1 MADRLDLTAFGF
13 TPTEG
18 WIYEVL
24 LTGGPGTGYTIAR
37 SAGLARANVYAAL
50 EGLVQKGAAR
60 MEEGR
65 PRRFRP
71 EPPRT
76 LLARLSDRQG
86 EAIDRLGE
94 QLVALTVPD
103 TPTLV
108 ELSSSRG
115 AVQLMGHE
123 IARAE
128 REVLLIAPPEGCL
141 ALAPH
146 LRRAAMARVELVLA
160 STGTVALE
168 NVVVDVIAPTD
179 WPGEPVVLVVDG
191 RAALVGAR
199 DGDRFS
205 GHFGSGLA
213 FVAAA
218 RMAFHGL
225 RGGLEHG

>member
-18 WIYEVL
+18 LIYEVL
-24 LTGGPGTGYTIAR
+24 LTEGPGTGYTVAR

-71 EPPRT
+71 EPPST
-76 LLARLSDRQG
+76 LLARLADRQG
-86 EAIDRLGE
+86 EAMDRLGS
-94 QLVALTVPD
+94 QLAALTVPD

-108 ELSSSRG
+108 ELSSARG

-128 REVLLIAPPEGCL
+128 KRVALLAPPDGCL
-141 ALAPH
+141 ALLPH
-146 LRRAAMARVELVLA
+146 LRRAAASNVELLVV
-160 STGTVALE
+160 STGPTSLGSIEVE
-168 NVVVDVIAPTD
+168 VISRPE
-179 WPGEPVVLVVDG
+179 WPGEPVLLVVDDRG
-191 RAALVGAR
+191 ALIGAR
-199 DGDRFS
+199 DGDRFN
-205 GHFGSGLA
+205 GHYGSGAA
-213 FVAAA
+213 FLAAA
-218 RMAFHGL
+218 HHTLSAL
-225 RGGLEHG
+225 RGATA

>member
-18 WIYEVL
+18 LIYEVL
-24 LTGGPGTGYTIAR
+24 LTEGPGTGYTIAR
-37 SAGLARANVYAAL
+37 AAGLARANVYAAL

-60 MEEGR
+60 VEEGR

-76 LLARLSDRQG
+76 LMARLADMQG
-86 EAIDRLGE
+86 EAMDRLGA
-94 QLVALTVPD
+94 QLAALTVPE

-128 REVLLIAPPEGCL
+128 TAVDLIAPPDGCL

-146 LRRAAMARVELVLA
+146 LRRADAAGVALRIA
-160 STGTVALE
+160 STGAAPLGTIL
-168 NVVVDVIAPTD
+168 VDQLPAID
-179 WPGEPVVLVVDG
+179 WPGEPVLLVVDD
-191 RAALVGAR
+191 RAALIGAR

-205 GHFGSGLA
+205 GHFGSGAA
-213 FVAAA
+213 FLAAA
-218 RMAFHGL
+218 SRAMHAL
-225 RGGLEHG
+225 REGR

>member
-1 MADRLDLTAFGF
+1 MAGRLDLTAFGF

-24 LTGGPGTGYTIAR
+24 LTEGPGTGYTIAR
-37 SAGLARANVYAAL
+37 AAGMARANVYAAL
-50 EGLVQKGAAR
+50 EGLVHKGAAR
-60 MEEGR
+60 MEDGR

-71 EPPRT
+71 ESPRT
-76 LLARLSDRQG
+76 LLARLTDRQG

-94 QLVALTVPD
+94 QLVALSVPD

-108 ELSSSRG
+108 ELASARG

-128 REVLLIAPPEGCL
+128 GDVRLFAPPDGCL

-146 LRRAAMARVELVLA
+146 LRRAAGAGVAL
-160 STGTVALE
+160 TVATTGPVALGSIAVA
-168 NVVVDVIAPTD
+168 VVAPPE
-179 WPGEPVVLVVDG
+179 WPGEPVVLVVDN
-191 RAALVGAR
+191 RMALIGAR
-199 DGDRFS
+199 DGDQFS
-205 GHFGSGLA
+205 GHFGSGVA

-218 RMAFHGL
+218 RLAFATL
-225 RGGLEHG
+225 REGV

>member
-18 WIYEVL
+18 LIYEVL
-24 LTGGPGTGYTIAR
+24 LTEGPGTGYTVAR

-71 EPPRT
+71 EPPST
-76 LLARLSDRQG
+76 LLARLADRQG
-86 EAIDRLGE
+86 DAMDRLGS
-94 QLVALTVPD
+94 QLAALTVPD

-108 ELSSSRG
+108 ELSSARG

-128 REVLLIAPPEGCL
+128 TRVALLAPPDGCL
-141 ALAPH
+141 ALLPH
-146 LRRAAMARVELVLA
+146 LRRAAASDVELLVI
-160 STGTVALE
+160 STGPTALGSIE
-168 NVVVDVIAPTD
+168 VEVISRPE
-179 WPGEPVVLVVDG
+179 WPGEPVLLVVDNRG
-191 RAALVGAR
+191 ALIGAR
-199 DGDRFS
+199 DGDRFN
-205 GHFGSGLA
+205 GHYGSGDA

-218 RMAFHGL
+218 RHTLSAL
-225 RGGLEHG
+225 RGATT

>member
-1 MADRLDLTAFGF
+1 MPDARLDLTAFGF

-18 WIYEVL
+18 LIYEVL
-24 LTGGPGTGYTIAR
+24 LVEGPGTGYTVAR
-37 SAGLARANVYAAL
+37 AAGLARANVYAAL

-71 EPPRT
+71 EPPST
-76 LLARLSDRQG
+76 LLARLADRQG
-86 EAIDRLGE
+86 EALDRLGS
-94 QLVALTVPD
+94 QLAELTVPD

-108 ELSSSRG
+108 ELASARG

-128 REVLLIAPPEGCL
+128 RSVELLAPADGCV

-146 LRRAAMARVELVLA
+146 LRRAQGAGVTLA
-160 STGTVALE
+160 IASIGPAPLGTLPM
-168 NVVVDVIAPTD
+168 DVIARPE
-179 WPGEPVVLVVDG
+179 WPGDPVLLVVDD
-191 RAALVGAR
+191 RAALIGGR
-199 DGDRFS
+199 DGERFS
-205 GHFGSGLA
+205 GHFGSGRA

-218 RMAFHGL
+218 RRTMASL
-225 RGGLEHG
+225 REEGGA